1 MNCEISSVVQRVDL
15 RKNVMQNFLVLILPT
30 GETVQC
36 PVDDEVAERVMK
48 AHIHAQVAPPVIAR
62 SEEVP
67 IGDTDVVT
75 SAPAYTPRETVPR
88 EEEPSG
94 AGSEEESDYVD
105 DGVPSV

>member
-48 AHIHAQVAPPVIAR
+48 AHIHAHAAPPVIAR
-62 SEEVP
+62 LEEVP
-67 IGDTDVVT
+67 IGDADVVT
-75 SAPAYTPRETVPR
+75 SARAYIPH
-88 EEEPSG
+88 EEEPP
-94 AGSEEESDYVD
+94 AHEESDYAD

>member
-1 MNCEISSVVQRVDL
+1 MKCEISSVVQRVDL
-15 RKNVMQNFLVLILPT
+15 MKNVMQNFLVLVLPT

-48 AHIHAQVAPPVIAR
+48 AHIHAQAAPPVIAR

-75 SAPAYTPRETVPR
+75 SAPVYVSRETDTY
-88 EEEPSG
+88 EPDPPQTED
-94 AGSEEESDYVD
+94 AGLD